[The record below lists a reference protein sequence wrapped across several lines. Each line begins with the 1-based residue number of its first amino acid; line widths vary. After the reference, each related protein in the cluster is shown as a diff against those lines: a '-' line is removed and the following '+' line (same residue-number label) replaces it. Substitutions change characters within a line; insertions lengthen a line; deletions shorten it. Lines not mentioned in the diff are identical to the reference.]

1 MTAPIYCK
9 SLKRGLTLRRAI
21 SFSGDEVVYQTVEA
35 VDPATPRSYLDLDGF
50 FDTGAKTKT
59 VSRSAWE
66 RWADAAHEVLP
77 TDSTDAVS
85 EVDAAHEVL
94 PTDSTDAVES
104 VIEAT
109 EAEAEAP
116 AFSPGDRVNFPY
128 RGFSGYGE
136 VVQVSGGNVEVRVTF
151 YSTPRMRVAVAAR
164 PVIAYP
170 ASDLTPAA

>member
-35 VDPATPRSYLDLDGF
+35 VDPATSRSYLDLDGF

-59 VSRSAWE
+59 VSRGAWE

-77 TDSTDAVS
+77 TDSTDTVS
-85 EVDAAHEVL
+85 EADAAHEVL

-104 VIEAT
+104 VIEA
-109 EAEAEAP
+109 P

-128 RGFSGYGE
+128 RGFAGHGE
-136 VVQVSGGNVEVRVTF
+136 VVQVSGGNVEVRVMF
-151 YSTPRMRVAVAAR
+151 YSTSKMRVSVAAR

-170 ASDLTPAA
+170 ASDITPAA